1 MALQKGVCRTVA
13 VGLHDH
19 QQCWR
24 WFACHT
30 RPPSGSGRSV
40 AGHLTIYIF
49 SSALRCCVLP
59 KTRNVKIKLIS
70 QNNINIQYIY
80 IYYNIFIR
88 ALMAPGGVCIAVSRL
103 LCHQIIILYCIWFV
117 QQLSLF
123 ACCGIWS
130 CGQAYAFIHTVYIH
144 TSTASA
150 S

>member
-1 MALQKGVCRTVA
+1 MCAAQLPLAYTTTNNVADELLATLGRQAGQGGALRVIWQ
-13 VGLHDH
+13 
-19 QQCWR
+19 
-24 WFACHT
+24 
-30 RPPSGSGRSV
+30 
-40 AGHLTIYIF
+40 YIF

-59 KTRNVKIKLIS
+59 KIRKVKIKLIS